1 MDPYRK
7 KTRRQVTD
15 MEDIEEYHRL
25 MARVKLTP
33 IERQV
38 CDLKYLEGQNLAFIG
53 DKLGY
58 SESGIKSIHKRA
70 LRKIAKM
77 I

>member
-1 MDPYRK
+1 MDSYHK
-7 KTRRQVTD
+7 ETRRKVTD
-15 MEDIEEYHRL
+15 MEDLEEYHRL
-25 MARVKLTP
+25 LDRVKLTP

-38 CDLKYLEGQNLAFIG
+38 CDLKYLGGQNMAFIG

-58 SESGIKSIHKRA
+58 SESGIKRIHKRA
-70 LRKIAKM
+70 LHKISKM